1 MADIKITKKDRFNQL
16 LAIEAV
22 AQNEE
27 LVAFINHEIEL
38 LSKKRS
44 TSKKVNEANEALK
57 AKILNILEGSEP
69 LKVTEILARGDF
81 SADTS
86 NQKITAMLRQLVAEE
101 KVEKFANKKVS
112 LYGLP
117 GSEVAEEESEEVEEN

>member
-1 MADIKITKKDRFNQL
+1 MADVKITKKDRFNEL

-27 LVAFINHEIEL
+27 LVAFIKREIEL

-44 TSKKVNEANEALK
+44 SSKKVNEANEALK
-57 AKILNILEGSEP
+57 TEILNVLEGSKP
-69 LKVTEILARGDF
+69 LKVTEILAKGDF

-101 KVEKFANKKVS
+101 KVEKFVDKKVS

-117 GSEVAEEESEEVEEN
+117 GSEVIEESEGVEEN

>member
-1 MADIKITKKDRFNQL
+1 MADIKITKKDRFNEL
-16 LAIEAV
+16 LAIEEV

-44 TSKKVNEANEALK
+44 SSKKKVNEANEVLK
-57 AKILNILEGSEP
+57 TEILKVLEGSEP
-69 LKVTEILARGDF
+69 LKVTEILARGEF

-101 KVEKFANKKVS
+101 KVEKFVDKKVS

-117 GSEVAEEESEEVEEN
+117 GSEIIEEGVEEN